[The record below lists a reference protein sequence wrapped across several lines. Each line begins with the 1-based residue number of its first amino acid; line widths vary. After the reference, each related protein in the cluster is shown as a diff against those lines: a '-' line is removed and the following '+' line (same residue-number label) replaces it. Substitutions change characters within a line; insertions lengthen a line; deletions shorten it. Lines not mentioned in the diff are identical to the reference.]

1 MAFVQPVDLVQYSA
15 TGAKVFQANRQVSV
29 TATEDLTAGNLVNL
43 YNSSGLK
50 VRKANA
56 TDATKPADGFVKV
69 DVANGEEVL
78 VQTLDGYANNN
89 SSGLTVGT
97 DYYLSTT
104 GGAVTA
110 TAPSTS
116 GNIMQRVGK
125 AVSSTSYIYE
135 RGIPITI

>member
-15 TGAKVFQANRQVSV
+15 TAARGVYGA
-29 TATEDLTAGNLVNL
+29 ATEDLTAGDLVNL
-43 YNSSGLK
+43 YESSGLK

-56 TDATKPADGFVKV
+56 TDATKPADGFVKK
-69 DVANGEEVL
+69 DVANGDEAL
-78 VQTLDGYANNN
+78 VQTLDGYINDY
-89 SSGLTVGT
+89 SSGLTVAVE
-97 DYYLSTT
+97 YYLSTT

-110 TAPSTS
+110 TAPSSS

-125 AVSSTSYIYE
+125 AVSSSSYIYE